1 MARIHTFLGNRI
13 AFYKPRKH
21 TYYLLAWSNTR
32 NFWVGSALVDNPPP
46 VIVKHRT
53 TRHVTSSV
61 TIQLQNGRSTSVLSR
76 CEYLLIGN
84 EEIPIVYRIGEAQI
98 PLNISR
104 YEFGGVT
111 TPVEQDVYTRNVLL
125 WTLPPPEP
133 PPAAPPVAAP
143 PVADNIKPLP
153 KRIAWIIAEDACKN
167 NETCPII
174 MEPISPI
181 TAAVSTCFH
190 CFDHEAIMRWLDDK
204 DTCPQCRE
212 KCAVTKAFD

>member
-1 MARIHTFLGNRI
+1 MARIHNFLGNRI
-13 AFYKPRKH
+13 AFYKPRKRS
-21 TYYLLAWSNTR
+21 YYLLAWSNTR
-32 NFWVGSALVDNPPP
+32 NYWVGSALVDNPPP
-46 VIVKHRT
+46 TIMKHRT
-53 TRHVTSSV
+53 TSHVASSV
-61 TIQLQNGRSTSVLSR
+61 TIHLQNGRAMSVLSR
-76 CEYLLIGN
+76 CEYLLIGD
-84 EEIPIVYRIGEAQI
+84 EEIPILYRIGGAQI

-104 YEFGGVT
+104 YEFGGVII
-111 TPVEQDVYTRNVLL
+111 PVESDVYTRNVDL

-133 PPAAPPVAAP
+133 PPPEPVVAE
-143 PVADNIKPLP
+143 PVADHIKPLP

-174 MEPISPI
+174 MEPISPV

-190 CFDHEAIMRWLDDK
+190 CFDHEAIMHWLADR

>member
-1 MARIHTFLGNRI
+1 MVRIHNFLGNRI
-13 AFYKPRKH
+13 AFYKPRKQ

-32 NFWVGSALVDNPPP
+32 NFWVGSTLLDNPPP
-46 VIVKHRT
+46 TIVKHRT
-53 TRHVTSSV
+53 TSHVASSV
-61 TIQLQNGRSTSVLSR
+61 TIHLQNGRATSVLSR
-76 CEYLLIGN
+76 CEYLLVRN
-84 EEIPIVYRIGEAQI
+84 EEIPIVHRIGGAQI

-111 TPVEQDVYTRNVLL
+111 IPVEPDVYTRNVDL

-133 PPAAPPVAAP
+133 VVAEPVAEL
-143 PVADNIKPLP
+143 VADHIKPLP

-174 MEPISPI
+174 MEPISPV

-190 CFDHEAIMRWLDDK
+190 CFDNEAIMQWLADR

>member
-1 MARIHTFLGNRI
+1 MARIHNFLGNRI

-21 TYYLLAWSNTR
+21 TYYMLAWSNTR
-32 NFWVGSALVDNPPP
+32 GFWVSSPLLDNPPP
-46 VIVKHRT
+46 TIVKHRT
-53 TRHVTSSV
+53 TRHVASSV
-61 TIQLQNGRSTSVLSR
+61 TIQLENGRAMSVLSR

-84 EEIPIVYRIGEAQI
+84 QEIPIVHRIGGPQM
-98 PLNISR
+98 PLTISR

-111 TPVEQDVYTRNVLL
+111 TPVEQYEYTRNVLL
-125 WTLPPPEP
+125 WTLPPPE
-133 PPAAPPVAAP
+133 APPVAT
-143 PVADNIKPLP
+143 VAEPAADHIKPLP

-190 CFDHEAIMRWLDDK
+190 CFDHEAITRWLADR